1 MVTKKKAVKKT
12 AKKTV
17 KQEAVEEI
25 KTPEIPNEEAEIEET
40 SEEVVET
47 PKKEKNKEIGVLKG
61 GKKVY
66 QWINTV
72 RTVSLRGPISKS
84 KLPQDIQRRL
94 TNKWYGTNVYLQP
107 KEWLERHHVNMEMVE
122 KLKKFI
128 NDNFL

>member
-25 KTPEIPNEEAEIEET
+25 KTPEIPNGEAEIKET

-47 PKKEKNKEIGVLKG
+47 PKKEKNKEIGTLKG